1 MHGNRRLNPQ
11 SAQSDDSQTWFAEDF
26 VDPVSQEFS
35 DDDPWSVSPA
45 ADVFDDSTNVTPP
58 VDADEHTDARAEER
72 DAHASEQLPL
82 SFPDDD
88 ISEISDLG
96 LADEDDL
103 FSEEP
108 DEDPFADFDEPEPLA
123 EYDSELSETLYVP
136 DAIDSY
142 ASQKLRIDEFIS
154 EAKGATEEEQ
164 AQIHM
169 LMGSMSQAR
178 LRRMLSWLKER
189 DWTANSLL
197 LFLEFRLEYWEENQ
211 HWWEYTFWNSRLG
224 HWWGRP
230 SPYNLSMDAT
240 YALVQ
245 SRLNCSPEEVI
256 DESWFND
263 WNDLALW
270 KQGFSSFAQFALFRA
285 GLREGENWWEL
296 MHLYS
301 SDSPVDEQDALIP
314 YDTSYK
320 GYSDTVLGF
329 LNSKYRSR
337 EDQTIVWGHDSTP
350 LWFAIQDWYDP
361 SEWHDGLAWASI
373 WADGVNPYMFDE
385 ALDTMRGLL

>member
-1 MHGNRRLNPQ
+1 MRGNRRLNPQ
-11 SAQSDDSQTWFAEDF
+11 SAQSYDSQTWFAEDF
-26 VDPVSQEFS
+26 VDPVSQKFN

-45 ADVFDDSTNVTPP
+45 ADVFDDSINVTPP
-58 VDADEHTDARAEER
+58 VDADEHTDARPEER
-72 DAHASEQLPL
+72 DAHASEQIPL

-88 ISEISDLG
+88 ISEVSDWELVDD
-96 LADEDDL
+96 DEP

-108 DEDPFADFDEPEPLA
+108 DEDLFADFDEPEPLA

-136 DAIDSY
+136 DAIDGY

-169 LMGSMSQAR
+169 LMDSMGRAR
-178 LRRMLSWLKER
+178 LRILLSWFKKQ

-197 LFLEFRLEYWEENQ
+197 LFLEFRLEHWEENQ
-211 HWWEYTFWNSRLG
+211 HWWEYAFWNSHIG
-224 HWWGRP
+224 HWLPHSNR
-230 SPYNLSMDAT
+230 NTLSMDAT

-256 DESWFND
+256 DESWFDD

-270 KQGFSSFAQFALFRA
+270 KQGFSSFARFALFRA
-285 GLREGENWWEL
+285 GLREGEDWWEL
-296 MHLYS
+296 MRLQN
-301 SDSPVDEQDALIP
+301 SDFPVDEQDALIP

-361 SEWHDGLAWASI
+361 SEWHDGLGWASI

-385 ALDTMRGLL
+385 ALDTMKGLL